1 MLILHC
7 VWLSFILQGTVNS
20 NYQLLTSTFHSFL
33 MSSKMNNWMSR
44 SAFGITNLCRLK
56 LATLILNSLIG
67 LMQILSLIKFARLL
81 KLFND
86 SLARTDLYI
95 RLNRSDLFPLMF
107 YQIRW
112 VEGEPWQFIVTVVTQ
127 YLPLSNPKHPKNKSY
142 DLLV

>member
-1 MLILHC
+1 MQVETCYLDSQFFNWPNADIIINKIFKAML
-7 VWLSFILQGTVNS
+7 T
-20 NYQLLTSTFHSFL
+20 
-33 MSSKMNNWMSR
+33 
-44 SAFGITNLCRLK
+44 
-56 LATLILNSLIG
+56 
-67 LMQILSLIKFARLL
+67 
-81 KLFND
+81 LFND